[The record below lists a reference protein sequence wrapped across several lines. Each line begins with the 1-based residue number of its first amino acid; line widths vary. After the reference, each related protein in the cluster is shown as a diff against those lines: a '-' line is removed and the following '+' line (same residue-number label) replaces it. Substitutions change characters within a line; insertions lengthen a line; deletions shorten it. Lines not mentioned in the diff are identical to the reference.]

1 MVEHVC
7 WCIDTA
13 LFLASSAEESDY
25 AMSDSAIFSSAPQR
39 GRHSNQL
46 TGMFSMDLDEN
57 SISNSKNLDLIV
69 ATMMLVMLFLIF
81 YV

>member
-1 MVEHVC
+1 
-7 WCIDTA
+7 
-13 LFLASSAEESDY
+13 
-25 AMSDSAIFSSAPQR
+25 MSDSAIFSSAPQR

-69 ATMMLVMLFLIF
+69 ATAMLCDAFLIF
-81 YV
+81 FRINSALFFFLRYVYF